1 MAQHTPVI
9 TGELYR
15 AEFTG
20 NVVEVLC
27 LSTAM
32 IQGTKWGLFR
42 RLNMAFERVEEGS
55 DDMACWELVK
65 KDKKTPVKKSVG
77 RPKKAAAA
85 K

>member
-9 TGELYR
+9 AGAIYR
-15 AEFTG
+15 AEFNG
-20 NVVEVLC
+20 DVEEVLC

-32 IQGTKWGLFR
+32 IQGAKFGLFR
-42 RLNMAFERVEEGS
+42 RLSMAFERVEEGS
-55 DDMACWELVK
+55 DDMACWELIDRNMK
-65 KDKKTPVKKSVG
+65 APARTSVG